1 MNWPVASVVS
11 DYLTTIS
18 EHIQKEILEI
28 ITGDD
33 IMWTYWCL
41 GVVCYNSTDKL
52 DKAVLTEIERIANEP
67 TAFEI
72 ENEEIRKIQDNINQ
86 TVLQLKSDSIQKQI
100 SEMDIK
106 NNYFGYNTFFGSPQI
121 FQPSVTEP
129 IDPTYTIGPGDEII
143 VMLWGDTELRNSY
156 IVSRDGYLFIKNVG
170 QVFVNGLNLDEE
182 RVKYWL
188 GVGASPSDTVANL
201 IKKAGIEA

>member
-1 MNWPVASVVS
+1 MEWIQDMNWPVASFVS

-72 ENEEIRKIQDNINQ
+72 ENEVNEQAID
-86 TVLQLKSDSIQKQI
+86 VLKKRH
-100 SEMDIK
+100 
-106 NNYFGYNTFFGSPQI
+106 T
-121 FQPSVTEP
+121 T
-129 IDPTYTIGPGDEII
+129 
-143 VMLWGDTELRNSY
+143 
-156 IVSRDGYLFIKNVG
+156 
-170 QVFVNGLNLDEE
+170 QV
-182 RVKYWL
+182 
-188 GVGASPSDTVANL
+188 
-201 IKKAGIEA
+201 